1 MFFIPE
7 LFSECIQSQV
17 WYNSQGIQ
25 KITLLKHFYKHG
37 NPGNIYTQDELGTA
51 LTRHFK
57 IRNLTPDLK
66 QGFLGACWLE
76 LKDAAKSIRIVNTL
90 MGS

>member
-1 MFFIPE
+1 MFFILE

-37 NPGNIYTQDELGTA
+37 NPGNIYTQDELGILRLVRNEQQKGRALSFDDDGHCMTA
-51 LTRHFK
+51 LDTKLHNGKWF
-57 IRNLTPDLK
+57 
-66 QGFLGACWLE
+66 
-76 LKDAAKSIRIVNTL
+76 VL